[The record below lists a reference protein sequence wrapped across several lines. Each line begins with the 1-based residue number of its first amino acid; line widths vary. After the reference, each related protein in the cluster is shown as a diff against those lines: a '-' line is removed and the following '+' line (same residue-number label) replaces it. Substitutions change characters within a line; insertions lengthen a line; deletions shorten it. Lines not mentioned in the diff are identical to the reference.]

1 MARLSCKPGTIVA
14 IPLTDGRFAF
24 AKVFADS
31 MLGVY
36 DWVSPSVP
44 PLAQVLGQAFAFHQA
59 TTLVAITR
67 GDWPTLGVE
76 PFACEDDA
84 WPPDTREKRANGP
97 WVGPSCITGSR
108 SAARPS
114 MRSGVCTSSPSAP
127 SPRSSCGLIEDILIH
142 RLGEQHRVRID

>member
-44 PLAQVLGQAFAFHQA
+44 PLVQVLGQAFAFHQA

-67 GDWPTLGVE
+67 GDWPPWGLSPSHAKTTPGHLI
-76 PFACEDDA
+76 
-84 WPPDTREKRANGP
+84 RA
-97 WVGPSCITGSR
+97 
-108 SAARPS
+108 
-114 MRSGVCTSSPSAP
+114 RSGQMDHGWAQAVSPGAGP
-127 SPRSSCGLIEDILIH
+127 QRVPR
-142 RLGEQHRVRID
+142 

>member
-36 DWVSPSVP
+36 DWVSPSMP

-59 TTLVAITR
+59 TTLSAITR
-67 GDWPTLGVE
+67 GDWPTLGFE
-76 PFACEDDA
+76 PFRCEDDA
-84 WPPDTREKRANGP
+84 WAPPLATCYARETGKWTMGEPKLYHRGAGP
-97 WVGPSCITGSR
+97 QRV
-108 SAARPS
+108 
-114 MRSGVCTSSPSAP
+114 
-127 SPRSSCGLIEDILIH
+127 PR
-142 RLGEQHRVRID
+142 